1 MLSAKLIRLKYPR
14 FLPIV
19 LMWIGIALS
28 GYLGD
33 LLQQRAQFAWAQTA
47 QRDTSQQAATWVS
60 WINESLD
67 TLSGMVLLVE
77 NMPMLDLQTFNQ
89 AVESKNTRGTLELI
103 SAKAVLDLHAGVW
116 TTRFAATE
124 PEPDADYP
132 AEGQAAPKAL
142 VDILQKAKE
151 HRNEWFMS
159 APFGSGAVRKHVYL
173 VQIPSRREN
182 VAIAAVLDLER
193 SIDALLASGNVGN
206 VGNVDLD
213 LQFQPD
219 GSQSPQS
226 VHGSGKSVV
235 AALESSNA
243 LRTAHAQFHFNWLVS
258 EQYAG
263 GFDKSLTR
271 SVWAIG
277 GLLSLL
283 IAFYVDSLR
292 KKNVLI
298 QQRVDAATQDLQ
310 KVMEDLRKQE
320 AQLRNILDASPLGI
334 AMSVEGVARMAN
346 PAMYKMF
353 NVVKGSFIPA
363 LYVDPLIRT
372 RIRTQLFA
380 EGSVRGIELQMFN
393 ASGEVRDYLAT
404 YMLTDYEGETAV
416 LGWVLDITD
425 LKTAEQRARLAQ
437 EAAEDATQAKSDF
450 LANMSHEIRT
460 PMNAIIGLSGLAL
473 KNEMPPR
480 IRDYVGKIKQSG
492 EHLLNI
498 INDILDF
505 SKIESGKLEIEAI
518 PFDLEA
524 VIENVVTL
532 VSRDAEEKGLELLCC
547 VDPKIPRSLIGDP
560 LRISQILINYAN
572 NAVKFTLQG
581 EIRLDISIDEIH
593 ESEIQLRFAVSDTG
607 IGLSEEQIG
616 RLFKSFVQ
624 ADTSTTRN
632 YGGTGLGLAVSKSLA
647 HAMGGEVGVTSM
659 PGEGSSFWF
668 SAKLKIGSL
677 EKIGSTPSI
686 DLHGRR
692 VLVVDDNE
700 SAALILCEML
710 QELGFAVQHVNSGK
724 DAIEC
729 IRQADSTEAP
739 FEFVMM
745 DWVMPDMDGLQ
756 TAREI
761 QAMQPHTTPLV
772 LMITAHRRQ
781 ELVHAAEKLGIEH
794 VLAKPVSN
802 SLLVNTMMQILGHAS
817 TGPRLEIGKLDQ
829 HSWEA
834 QLDRI
839 GGARILLVEDN
850 EINQQ
855 VACELLQG
863 VGMEV
868 DVAANGQIAV
878 HNVEARSAVGRPYD
892 IVLMDMQMPVMD
904 GVTAT
909 RLIRENRSADTLP
922 IVAMTANA
930 MKADR
935 DRCMAAGMND
945 FVTKPIKPEEL
956 WRALLHWVRM
966 RDGLGQNAKRQPQS
980 TAGEALNSIE
990 VLQALRLVAGLDVDL
1005 GLLRT
1010 SNNPGFYASML
1021 RKFVASQQDA
1031 AERIQDALLVL
1042 DTDTA
1047 ERLAHTLKSVAG
1059 NLGASA
1065 LQDAADTLESSLR
1078 RGQHSRAIETA
1089 LGGVEALLVPLVRNL
1104 KDTPGLI
1111 DVLTATRPKDLT
1123 EDEKI
1128 AAQEVAGR
1136 IRLCLQEDDAGASE
1150 LWDENAAA
1158 LRALYP
1164 NGVAIETAIG
1174 NFEFE
1179 TALTLMAIDAVTQ

>member
-1 MLSAKLIRLKYPR
+1 
-14 FLPIV
+14 
-19 LMWIGIALS
+19 
-28 GYLGD
+28 
-33 LLQQRAQFAWAQTA
+33 
-47 QRDTSQQAATWVS
+47 
-60 WINESLD
+60 
-67 TLSGMVLLVE
+67 VE
-77 NMPMLDLQTFNQ
+77 
-89 AVESKNTRGTLELI
+89 
-103 SAKAVLDLHAGVW
+103 
-116 TTRFAATE
+116 
-124 PEPDADYP
+124 
-132 AEGQAAPKAL
+132 
-142 VDILQKAKE
+142 ILQKAKQ

-159 APFGSGAVRKHVYL
+159 APFGSGATRKHVYL
-173 VQIPSRREN
+173 VQIPSSREN

-193 SIDALLASGNVGN
+193 SIDALLARGNVGN
-206 VGNVDLD
+206 LDLD
-213 LQFQPD
+213 LELQPD
-219 GSQSPQS
+219 GSQSPLS

-235 AALESSNA
+235 AALQSSNS
-243 LRTAHAQFHFNWLVS
+243 LSTAHAQFHFHWLVS

-271 SVWAIG
+271 SVWVIG
-277 GLLSLL
+277 ALLSLL
-283 IAFYVDSLR
+283 IAFYVHSLR
-292 KKNVLI
+292 NKNILI
-298 QQRVDAATQDLQ
+298 QNRVDSATQDLQ
-310 KVMEDLRKQE
+310 KVMEELRKQE

-334 AMSVEGVARMAN
+334 AISVEGIARMAN
-346 PAMYKMF
+346 PAMSKMF
-353 NVVKGSFIPA
+353 NVVKDSFIPA
-363 LYVDPLIRT
+363 LYVDPTIRT

-393 ASGEVRDYLAT
+393 ASGQVRDYLAT

-425 LKTAEQRARLAQ
+425 LKTAEQRAHLAQ
-437 EAAEDATQAKSDF
+437 EAAEEATQAKSDF

-460 PMNAIIGLSGLAL
+460 PMNAIIGLSGLAM
-473 KNEMPPR
+473 KNEMSPR
-480 IRDYVGKIKQSG
+480 IRDYVSKIKQSG

-505 SKIESGKLEIEAI
+505 SKIESGKLDIESI

-524 VIENVVTL
+524 VIENVVNL

-547 VDPKIPRSLIGDP
+547 VDPRIPRSLIGDH

-572 NAVKFTLQG
+572 NAVKFTQQG
-581 EIRLDISIDEIH
+581 EIRLDISIDETH
-593 ESEIQLRFAVSDTG
+593 ASEIQLRFAVSDTG

-616 RLFKSFVQ
+616 RLFKSFAQ

-647 HAMGGEVGVTSM
+647 RAMGGEVGVTST
-659 PGEGSSFWF
+659 PDEGSCFWF

-677 EKIGSTPSI
+677 EKIGATPSI

-710 QELGFAVQHVNSGK
+710 QELGFAVQHVSSGK
-724 DAIEC
+724 TALEC
-729 IRQADSTEAP
+729 IRQADSTQEP

-761 QAMQPHTTPLV
+761 QAMHPHTTPLV

-802 SLLVNTMMQILGHAS
+802 SLLVNTMMQILGHAT
-817 TGPRLEIGKLDQ
+817 TGPRLGVHKIDH
-829 HSWEA
+829 HSKEA

-868 DVAANGQIAV
+868 DIAANGQIAV
-878 HNVEARSAVGRPYD
+878 QNVEARSAVGLPYD

-909 RLIRENRSADTLP
+909 RLIRETRNADTLP

-945 FVTKPIKPEEL
+945 FVTKPINPEEL
-956 WRALLHWVRM
+956 WLALLNWVRM
-966 RDGLGQNAKRQPQS
+966 RDGLGPTAKRQTQS
-980 TAGEALNSIE
+980 AATPPLNGDE
-990 VLQALRLVAGLDVDL
+990 VLQALRNVSGLDVDL

-1021 RKFVASQQDA
+1021 RKFAASQQDA
-1031 AERIQDALLVL
+1031 AERICEALRVQD
-1042 DTDTA
+1042 TRTA
-1047 ERLAHTLKSVAG
+1047 ELLAHTLKSVAG

-1065 LQDAADTLESSLR
+1065 LQHAADALEVSLR
-1078 RGQHSRAIETA
+1078 QGRQTEAVQSA
-1089 LGGVEALLVPLVRNL
+1089 LDVVEQLLVQLVRNL
-1104 KDTPGLI
+1104 ESTPGLI
-1111 DVLTATRPKDLT
+1111 EVLITTRLEDLT
-1123 EDEKI
+1123 EDEKN
-1128 AAQEVAGR
+1128 AARKVARR
-1136 IRLCLQEDDAGASE
+1136 IKHCLQEDDASASE
-1150 LWDENAAA
+1150 LWDENAVA
-1158 LRALYP
+1158 LRALYSDAA
-1164 NGVAIETAIG
+1164 AIETAIG

-1179 TALTLMAIDAVTQ
+1179 TALALMATEAVTQ